1 VELIS
6 SKIWCISYGH
16 VWPVAAPPCYQVPVL
31 AMKMSNCSWYAWECV
46 VSHPFSFQIAIRWD
60 FLP

>member
-31 AMKMSNCSWYAWECV
+31 AMKMSNCSWYAWEMCCI
-46 VSHPFSFQIAIRWD
+46 PPI
-60 FLP
+60 FLSNSY